1 MIFVTVGG
9 QKPFPRLIDSVDA
22 WAAEKKLPADEVFAQ
37 IGKSPTKP
45 GYIESVESLTPA
57 AYMDRVEQSTMILA
71 HAGMGTI
78 LTAVDLGKPI
88 LVMPRRADQGE
99 HRNDHQLATARQLQ
113 DVLGLCVAWDEDELR
128 DWLERL
134 DEVSPSKS
142 DGSSHAQLIS
152 FVRDFLG
159 G

>member
-1 MIFVTVGG
+1 
-9 QKPFPRLIDSVDA
+9 
-22 WAAEKKLPADEVFAQ
+22 
-37 IGKSPTKP
+37 
-45 GYIESVESLTPA
+45 
-57 AYMDRVEQSTMILA
+57 MILA